1 MTLEGI
7 ISISGKPG
15 LFKVVTQIKN
25 GLIVESLADKK
36 RIPVY
41 SSHRV
46 SALDDISIYTYD
58 DDMPLGEVF
67 DKIDKKEK
75 GGECIHHKSKPEEL
89 KGYLEQIVD
98 NFDRERVYNSDIS
111 KLFQWYNLLQN
122 SGMIE
127 ELKKKTEEAKKEDKA
142 ENTEEAK
149 TKSTGDKPKE
159 KSASKKATKKPT
171 PKTKAQAK
179 PAPKKA
185 AAPRKTSTKK

>member
-15 LFKVVTQIKN
+15 LFKVITQIKN

-58 DDMPLGEVF
+58 EDMPLGDVF
-67 DKIDKKEK
+67 EKIYTKEK
-75 GGECIHHKSKPEEL
+75 GKECIHHKSKPEEL
-89 KGYLEQIVD
+89 KAYLEEIVE
-98 NFDRERVYNSDIS
+98 NFDKERVYNSDIS
-111 KLFQWYNLLQN
+111 KLFQWYNIMQ
-122 SGMIE
+122 SAGVFE
-127 ELKKKTEEAKKEDKA
+127 ELMKKSEEAKKE
-142 ENTEEAK
+142 ESSK
-149 TKSTGDKPKE
+149 TDESKSTE
-159 KSASKKATKKPT
+159 KVAVKKKSKATPKPT
-171 PKTKAQAK
+171 PKSKSVPKAKATTKK
-179 PAPKKA
+179 V